1 MTQEFRLKNIEK
13 YIRNYLIE
21 NINENEL
28 MSKKHKNVFRI
39 LNYIEHLLVSV
50 FTVAGCGSVSAFSSL
65 VSVLGEN
72 KEHIKKT

>member
-50 FTVAGCGSVSAFSSL
+50 FTVAGCGSISAFPSL

>member
-39 LNYIEHLLVSV
+39 LNYIEHLLISV
-50 FTVAGCGSVSAFSSL
+50 FTVAGCGSISALSSL

-72 KEHIKKT
+72 KEDIKKI

>member
-1 MTQEFRLKNIEK
+1 MSQEFRLKNIEK
-13 YIRNYLIE
+13 YIYYLIE

-39 LNYIEHLLVSV
+39 LNYIEHLLISV
-50 FTVAGCGSVSAFSSL
+50 FTVAGCGSIPALSSL

-72 KEHIKKT
+72 KEDIKKT

>member
-1 MTQEFRLKNIEK
+1 M
-13 YIRNYLIE
+13 E

-39 LNYIEHLLVSV
+39 LNFIEHLLISV
-50 FTVAGCGSVSAFSSL
+50 FTVAGCGSISTLSSL

-72 KEHIKKT
+72 KEDIKKI